1 MNPAGVGVYNS
12 VSVSAAFA
20 AGRRYLPRGYLDL
33 LRQAVIW
40 FGFVFAYQFARGLAD
55 RNPAKAFTNG
65 WRVLDFEQRTTHH
78 VFELTLQ
85 QLAESSRL
93 LTDLVAWT
101 YWNSEFTV
109 VGLALLWVYLRR
121 NEAFTRFRNAILI
134 ANVVG
139 LVGYVLLPTAPPR
152 MFPDFGFDDTLSQF
166 ASLNHGSGL
175 VNFFAYPY
183 AAMPSLHAADALI
196 VGPILFA
203 VCRNWFAKAV
213 WALWPLWV
221 WFSVMAT
228 GNHFWLD
235 VLAGV
240 FVALVALAVIYG
252 RPLRRLRLRP
262 GAA

>member
-12 VSVSAAFA
+12 VSVSAAVA
-20 AGRRYLPRGYLDL
+20 AGRRFLPRGYWDL
-33 LRQAVIW
+33 LRQSAIW

-65 WRVLDFEQRTTHH
+65 WRVIDFEQRTTHH

-121 NEAFTRFRNAILI
+121 NEAFTRFRNAILV
-134 ANVVG
+134 ANVAG

-152 MFPDFGFDDTLSQF
+152 MFPSIGFLDTLDNF
-166 ASLNHGSGL
+166 GGLNHGSGL
-175 VNFFAYPY
+175 ISFAANPY

-196 VGPILFA
+196 VGLVLASVVRRRGFKLL
-203 VCRNWFAKAV
+203 WL
-213 WALWPLWV
+213 LWPGWV

-235 VLAGV
+235 VLAGI
-240 FVALVALAVIYG
+240 LLAVITLAAVY
-252 RPLRRLRLRP
+252 RPAPRAVVARLL
-262 GAA
+262 